1 MSCAASP
8 KGDLMPRV
16 SLQNQW
22 FSGLLA
28 SLMAVVLSGCGPS
41 SESVQPS
48 ENVSKTVSPEVGI
61 GNDVKPKIAVEL
73 ALNWFP
79 EAEHGGFYAA
89 LVHGYFESEGLDVTI
104 TPGGPNVPVI
114 QNVATGRV
122 QFAIANADQVLV
134 GRARDADVV
143 AVLAP
148 LQTSPRCIM
157 VHEKSGIRSFADLKN
172 IKLAINSNST
182 FALFLMK
189 NVPLEGCTIVA
200 YPGNVAQFLLE
211 DAFAQ
216 QAYVFSE
223 PFVAKQQGGD
233 PSNLLVADI
242 GFNPYTSVLIA
253 SGETIQKQPALVQKI
268 VLASR
273 RGWVTYLSD
282 PASTNKL
289 IHEKNPEM
297 GLDVLEFGVGELKKL
312 CYSESVTEAN
322 FGHMTAERWAKLSEQ
337 LVSCEVYEASQAKST
352 EAFTTQFLTS
362 P

>member
-1 MSCAASP
+1 M
-8 KGDLMPRV
+8 LRV
-16 SLQNQW
+16 SRHTHW

-28 SLMAVVLSGCGPS
+28 GFLAVALSGCGPS
-41 SESVQPS
+41 SESVQRPVDDS
-48 ENVSKTVSPEVGI
+48 RSNAPAPGI
-61 GNDVKPKIAVEL
+61 GHGSQPKVAVEL

-182 FALFLMK
+182 FALFLKK

-233 PSNLLVADI
+233 PSNLLVADL

-253 SGETIQKQPALVQKI
+253 SSETIRMQPALVQKI
-268 VLASR
+268 VAASQ
-273 RGWVTYLSD
+273 RGWVKYLSD
-282 PASTNKL
+282 PASTNQL

-312 CYSESVTEAN
+312 CYSETVTEAN
-322 FGHMTAERWAKLSEQ
+322 FGDMTAARWAKLSEQ
-337 LVSCEVYEASQAKST
+337 LVSCEVYEASRVKST

-362 P
+362 QPAK

>member
-1 MSCAASP
+1 M
-8 KGDLMPRV
+8 G
-16 SLQNQW
+16 SL
-22 FSGLLA
+22 LTLA
-28 SLMAVVLSGCGPS
+28 FSGCGPS
-41 SESVQPS
+41 PESVQSSQP
-48 ENVSKTVSPEVGI
+48 VSQTVSPEAGVGD
-61 GNDVKPKIAVEL
+61 GLKPKIAVEL

-104 TPGGPNVPVI
+104 MPGGPNVPVI

-122 QFAIANADQVLV
+122 QFAVANADQVLV
-134 GRARDADVV
+134 GRANEADVV

-182 FALFLMK
+182 FALFLKK
-189 NVPLEGCTIVA
+189 NVPLEGCTFVA
-200 YPGNVAQFLLE
+200 YSGNVAQFLLE

-253 SGETIQKQPALVQKI
+253 SGETIRTQSALVRKI
-268 VLASR
+268 VAASK
-273 RGWVTYLSD
+273 RGWVTYLAD
-282 PASTNKL
+282 PASTNEL
-289 IHEKNPEM
+289 IHQKNPEM
-297 GLDVLEFGVGELKKL
+297 GLDVLKFGVGELQKL
-312 CYSESVTEAN
+312 CYSETVTEAN
-322 FGHMTAERWAKLSEQ
+322 FGDMSAERWAKLSEQ
-337 LVSCEVYEASQAKST
+337 LVSCEVYEASKVKTT
-352 EAFTTQFLTS
+352 EAFSTQFLTS
-362 P
+362 Q